1 MQKSEYVQI
10 EDDIQETHC
19 FIYKTKK
26 YPFNIDLF
34 KCSSK
39 YFHDNEIMFLPDGNC
54 NIIDEEFE
62 RDLNLSD
69 ETINYFIS
77 FNHRQ
82 KIPINDENVV
92 ELNYL
97 AKKYQVISLIEAT
110 KKYIFNHQNALVIQ
124 ILSTYQN
131 QPSFKTDDYEDII
144 SNDLSNYIKDHRLV
158 NLKISI
164 LYRILKE
171 NSTKQ
176 GEKQAKSNDIIDFLL
191 SCLDNYG
198 KEASVLFEFADF
210 GNSRSECLNRL
221 VKYYSGKFDF
231 H

>member
-19 FIYKTKK
+19 FIFKTKK
-26 YPFNIDLF
+26 YPFYIDLF

-39 YFHDNEIMFLPDGNC
+39 YIHDNKIMFLPDGNC

-69 ETINYFIS
+69 ETKKFFFII
-77 FNHRQ
+77 FTLRQ
-82 KIPINDENVV
+82 KIPINEENVV

-97 AKKYQVISLIEAT
+97 AKIYQVILLIEAT

-144 SNDLSNYIKDHRLV
+144 SNNVSYYIEDHRLV
-158 NLKISI
+158 KLEISI

-176 GEKQAKSNDIIDFLL
+176 AK
-191 SCLDNYG
+191 
-198 KEASVLFEFADF
+198 K
-210 GNSRSECLNRL
+210 
-221 VKYYSGKFDF
+221 
-231 H
+231 